1 MTIKNYKRALSA
13 LNKYYNKNARDAK
26 KRDFRLDARGVRVPM
41 TPAGLRADLKQ
52 NEQKRARAIA
62 WLEKCNNAPALDSLL
77 INVEWVKNRT
87 WGNNPRAEVCV
98 YNTAHEV
105 ERLSGSASGCGYDK
119 RSAAV
124 DSALVGSPVFGRF
137 LIENWRRVWDCYGV
151 SKWRGI
157 PELDISGK
165 GIDTLR
171 DILEKCGFSWVG
183 NWGKTWDC
191 YNATPKKGRK
201 NDR

>member
-13 LNKYYNKNARDAK
+13 LNKYYNKNAREAK

-52 NEQKRARAIA
+52 NEQKRARALA

-77 INVEWVKNRT
+77 VNVEWIKNRT
-87 WGNNPRAEVCV
+87 WGNNPRAEVAI
-98 YNTAHEV
+98 YSTDGNA
-105 ERLSGSASGCGYDK
+105 ERGTGRASGCGYDK

-124 DSALVGSPVFGRF
+124 DTVLRTSAIFGRL
-137 LIENWRRVWDCYGV
+137 LIENWRRVADCYGV
-151 SKWRGI
+151 RKWRGI
-157 PELDISGK
+157 PEVDISGK

-171 DILEKCGFSWVG
+171 TVCERCGLVWHSNTSG
-183 NWGKTWDC
+183 RTWDT
-191 YNATPKKGRK
+191 YEATKKGGK
-201 NDR
+201 K